1 MKIIIRDLIDRLKDC
16 LDIKNDSD
24 IAKMLNMAQNTL
36 SGLIKRN
43 SLQFETFE
51 IIHKI
56 IFENN
61 LSTKWILYGIKDEV
75 ISSNSIINY
84 QQELIKDIKTAK
96 KPLILAGRGIKAGKT
111 QADFDQF
118 VETTKIP
125 VITTLLGLDTISYSH
140 QQRVGFIGSY
150 GNRWANIAFGECDL
164 LIVLGAR
171 LDIRQ
176 TGADTTFIAN
186 RKIYHIDCEFAE
198 INNRVKGCKAVV
210 SELNQFFVQF
220 NDAILGTIFN
230 FPYDWITY
238 INELKE
244 N

>member
-61 LSTKWILYGIKDEV
+61 LSTKWILYGIKDEI

-84 QQELIKDIKTAK
+84 QEELIKDIKKLSPK
-96 KPLILAGRGIKAGKT
+96 KQEYYYHRIKA
-111 QADFDQF
+111 
-118 VETTKIP
+118 
-125 VITTLLGLDTISYSH
+125 
-140 QQRVGFIGSY
+140 
-150 GNRWANIAFGECDL
+150 DL
-164 LIVLGAR
+164 I
-171 LDIRQ
+171 
-176 TGADTTFIAN
+176 
-186 RKIYHIDCEFAE
+186 EE
-198 INNRVKGCKAVV
+198 
-210 SELNQFFVQF
+210 ELN
-220 NDAILGTIFN
+220 
-230 FPYDWITY
+230 
-238 INELKE
+238 
-244 N
+244 